1 MADVA
6 FDCAEM
12 VGVQMSGDQWLA
24 GVAERMKKE
33 FADGNVP
40 RPEQIS
46 VRAFIGKYNFA
57 RRGEWINNRI
67 QNRLDELDLVAVPDF
82 TNRWLDTTI
91 AIELDPEITGESSDG
106 KRPDPT
112 RRVDSLEM
120 AHNKPICV
128 KSGDKL
134 RVATAL
140 MLLHDYSQLP
150 VMDNIHEVKG
160 VISWQSIGARL
171 ALERECEHVRQCME
185 PAAQIPKVE
194 IPKEASLFEAI
205 GIIAEQGYVLVR
217 DRGAGNIISGIVTA
231 TDLSNQFALLAEPFL
246 RIGEIEGHLR
256 NLIHRKFTLNE
267 LHDAAIGN
275 EIEGSSDLTLGDY
288 QYLLDRPEHWER
300 LSLNIDRR
308 EFVNHLCRVR
318 KIRNSVMHSNPD
330 GISDEDMQLLRD
342 VARFFDDLVR
352 MGAM

>member
-1 MADVA
+1 
-6 FDCAEM
+6 
-12 VGVQMSGDQWLA
+12 MSGDEWLA

-82 TNRWLDTTI
+82 TNQWLDTTI
-91 AIELDPEITGESSDG
+91 AIELDPEITGGSG
-106 KRPDPT
+106 KRSDPT
-112 RRVDSLEM
+112 RRVDSLEA
-120 AHNKPICV
+120 AHRKPMCV
-128 KSGDKL
+128 NSGDKL
-134 RVATAL
+134 NVATAL

-150 VMDNIHEVKG
+150 VMDNDHDVKG
-160 VISWQSIGARL
+160 IISWKSIGARL
-171 ALERECEHVRQCME
+171 ALERECEYVRQCME
-185 PAAQIPKVE
+185 QEAQIPKVE
-194 IPKEASLFEAI
+194 IPKEAPLFEAI
-205 GIIAEQGYVLVR
+205 SVIAEQGYVLVR
-217 DRGAGNIISGIVTA
+217 DRAAKNTISGIVTA

-256 NLIHRKFTLNE
+256 NLIHRKFTLEE
-267 LHDAAIGN
+267 LTEAARGRQIK
-275 EIEGSSDLTLGDY
+275 GSADLTLGDY
-288 QYLLDRPEHWER
+288 QQLLGKPEHWKR
-300 LSLNIDRR
+300 LKLNIDRR
-308 EFVNHLCRVR
+308 KFVQHLCRVR